1 MTGFLIAAV
10 LLTAGA
16 LLFVLPV
23 LLRANPG
30 DTQRARHDELNL
42 AVLRDQSRE
51 LDADLAAGA
60 ISAEAHKAAR
70 DELAR
75 RVAEDVQPAAQRPS
89 QKPQRAL
96 ALGIAMVLPALAAA
110 LYFQV
115 GNPVGVNAAPPAA
128 VVAEEGHEVGDAEIA
143 AMVQGL
149 ADRLA
154 QTPND
159 AEGWYMLA
167 RSYSALGRFGDAA
180 QAYARLEKLLP
191 NDADVLADYADAL
204 ATAQGASL
212 KGEPERLVV
221 RALEIDPKNVK
232 ALALSGSAAYE
243 RGDDAL
249 AEAQWQKLLPLVP
262 ADSDFAR
269 STQGSIAQA
278 RARARG
284 ERVQAPT
291 QAPVAAGLSG
301 TVELDPALKASVAPG
316 DTVFIFARAVD
327 GPRFPLAVL
336 RKKVSDLPL
345 RFTLDDSMSMAAGAT
360 LSAFPQVIVGARIS
374 KSGSATPAPGD
385 PAGSSAPVASNAQGV
400 AVRIVQ
406 AGQ

>member
-30 DTQRARHDELNL
+30 DKRRARHDELNL

-75 RVAEDVQPAAQRPS
+75 RVAEDVQPAAQRPA

-96 ALGIAMVLPALAAA
+96 ALGIALILPALAAA
-110 LYFQV
+110 LYFKV
-115 GNPVGVNAAPPAA
+115 GNPVGVTSPSPA
-128 VVAEEGHEVGDAEIA
+128 VVAEQGHEVGDAEIA

-149 ADRLA
+149 AERLA

-167 RSYSALGRFGDAA
+167 RSYSALGRFADAA
-180 QAYARLEKLLP
+180 QAYAKLEKLLP

-221 RALEIDPKNVK
+221 RALEIDPRNVK

-249 AEAQWQKLLPLVP
+249 AEAQWEKLLPLVP

-269 STQGSIAQA
+269 STQGSIVQA

-291 QAPVAAGLSG
+291 QAPKAAGLSG
-301 TVELDPALKASVAPG
+301 TVELDPALRASVAPG

-385 PAGSSAPVASNAQGV
+385 PAASSAPVASNAQGV
-400 AVRIVQ
+400 ALRIVP